1 LRPKTTSRPLRSP
14 QDRTRPKF
22 RPTDLNSRLKL
33 WDPISSRRL
42 TRPCSRCPS
51 SWSCNYAPLSNNQF
65 DALPS
70 CSGSP
75 NSPEFSNEN
84 SASTTHPGSGLTTF
98 EQAARRQY
106 SRYVTNL
113 QRSQPAVLQ
122 TLALSPTTS
131 LFRTDS
137 PTATA
142 PSSASSKRHPA
153 VCFIPDDIRGL
164 FEALC
169 DSDLNVLKFYL
180 RIS

>member
-1 LRPKTTSRPLRSP
+1 LRPKTTSRPLRWP

-122 TLALSPTTS
+122 TLALSVQQPVY
-131 LFRTDS
+131 FGQI
-137 PTATA
+137 PQ
-142 PSSASSKRHPA
+142 PQRH
-153 VCFIPDDIRGL
+153 L
-164 FEALC
+164 HQQ
-169 DSDLNVLKFYL
+169 VLKDILLFVSFL
-180 RIS
+180 TTFEDFSRHFAIVT

>member
-1 LRPKTTSRPLRSP
+1 MRPKTTSRPLRWP

-98 EQAARRQY
+98 ELAARRQY
-106 SRYVTNL
+106 LRYVTNL

-122 TLALSPTTS
+122 TLALSVQQPVY
-131 LFRTDS
+131 FGQI
-137 PTATA
+137 PQ
-142 PSSASSKRHPA
+142 PQRH
-153 VCFIPDDIRGL
+153 L
-164 FEALC
+164 HQQ
-169 DSDLNVLKFYL
+169 VLKDILLFVSFL
-180 RIS
+180 TTFEDFSRHFAIVT